1 VVGKNRTGRG
11 SSIGSAFDK
20 STAGARAVIARA
32 LEDMRGT
39 TMLPMAVDE
48 DLLPPL
54 KETRVSVNRLVSSE
68 AISKMSLLLALGT
81 LMFA

>member
-1 VVGKNRTGRG
+1 
-11 SSIGSAFDK
+11 
-20 STAGARAVIARA
+20 
-32 LEDMRGT
+32 
-39 TMLPMAVDE
+39 MLPMAVDE